1 VTDAPE
7 QDESFDDVHL
17 PFSQRLTRWLEVRMG
32 YEFLCHNCNSATRH
46 GVAPGRSGCL
56 GQCKLTNKERAEE
69 YRKGSDAYTPRI
81 KNRFAIG
88 GGAMD

>member
-1 VTDAPE
+1 MTDAPE
-7 QDESFDDVHL
+7 QDDSLDDVEL

-32 YEFLCHNCNSATRH
+32 YEFLCHNCNTATRH
-46 GVAPGRSGCL
+46 GVAPGRPGCL
-56 GQCKLTNKERAEE
+56 GHCKLTNKERAEE

>member
-1 VTDAPE
+1 MTDAPKKN
-7 QDESFDDVHL
+7 DSLDDVDL

-32 YEFLCHNCNSATRH
+32 YEFLCHNCNTATRH

-56 GQCKLTNKERAEE
+56 GHCKFTNKERAEE